1 MLEELGCRAITAID
15 GEDAMRILREGTEKI
30 DLVLMDLTM
39 PRMDGI
45 TAASEMIRIKPD
57 MKVVLSSGYSEQEL
71 SSRFAG
77 QGFTGFIQKPF
88 NLHDLRTLLA
98 KVLERH

>member
-1 MLEELGCRAITAID
+1 
-15 GEDAMRILREGTEKI
+15 MRILREGGEKI

-39 PRMDGI
+39 PSMDGI
-45 TAASEMIRIKPD
+45 TAASEVIRIKPD
-57 MKVVLSSGYSEQEL
+57 MQVVLSSGYSEQEL
-71 SSRFAG
+71 SSRVAG
-77 QGFTGFIQKPF
+77 QGFAGFIQKPF